1 MIPLLFLFKFNR
13 FSYGTQLVYKK
24 LRFKGG
30 SEMKDKILFVTK
42 GGEHCDDGFS
52 YVLELAKTLNAGIEV
67 LIMQPAPLEDMLSA
81 AAFAEEGDVKSA
93 RDMLTGKP
101 HACSAVLEE
110 KIRSFMQGSRKTE
123 VDLICHMA
131 EGDVT
136 NTVKAFLKTRPY
148 VDMVLLS
155 PALSES
161 KKSLDIKRML
171 KNISKP
177 IVHISKPAASEI

>member
-1 MIPLLFLFKFNR
+1 
-13 FSYGTQLVYKK
+13 
-24 LRFKGG
+24 
-30 SEMKDKILFVTK
+30 MKDKILFVTK

-52 YVLELAKTLNAGIEV
+52 YVLELAKTLNTGIEV
-67 LIMQPAPLEDMLSA
+67 LIMQPTPLEDMFAA

-93 RDMLTGKP
+93 KEMLNGKP

-110 KIRSFMQGSRKTE
+110 KIRLFMQGSRETD
-123 VDLICHMA
+123 VDLVCHMA
-131 EGDVT
+131 EGDVAT
-136 NTVKAFLKTRPY
+136 TVKGFLKTRPY

-155 PALSES
+155 PALSEN

-177 IVHISKPAASEI
+177 IVHISKPVASEI

>member
-1 MIPLLFLFKFNR
+1 
-13 FSYGTQLVYKK
+13 
-24 LRFKGG
+24 
-30 SEMKDKILFVTK
+30 MKDKILFVTK

-52 YVLELAKTLNAGIEV
+52 YVLELAKTLNTGIEV
-67 LIMQPAPLEDMLSA
+67 LIMQPAPIEDMLAA

-93 RDMLTGKP
+93 KEMLASKP

-110 KIRSFMQGSRKTE
+110 KIRLFMHGSRETN
-123 VDLICHMA
+123 VDLVCHMA
-131 EGDVT
+131 EGDVAH
-136 NTVKAFLKTRPY
+136 TVKGFLKTRPY

-155 PALSES
+155 PALSEN